1 MAGTTHDT
9 VEHTAADGTAADETT
24 ADGTAVPDIGYGTQF
39 SSWYDRVFPKD
50 ASAAAVATAL
60 ASLHPAPGSGTL
72 ELGVGTGRIAVPLSR
87 RSGPV
92 RGVDSSPEML
102 ALLAAEPGA
111 ELVTGV
117 LGDVRTYTDERRYG
131 LVYAV
136 CGILSMLLTPED
148 QQAMVH
154 RAAALLAPGGRLV
167 IETGNRPAVEAMHE
181 GRSRTTLFTP
191 YPEPGT
197 GLQTHSTLPP
207 GSELWQCS
215 HVWYES
221 DGTTRVGTELSR
233 LTTPDETD
241 AYARAAGLVPEGRY
255 ADWGLSPYS
264 ERYPL
269 FLTTYVLPEK
279 EQ

>member
-1 MAGTTHDT
+1 MAGTTDTT
-9 VEHTAADGTAADETT
+9 VEDTT
-24 ADGTAVPDIGYGTQF
+24 VEDVTVEDTAVEDTTVRDIGYGTQF
-39 SSWYDRVFPKD
+39 SSWYDRIFPKD
-50 ASAAAVATAL
+50 ASAEAVATVL
-60 ASLHPAPGSGTL
+60 ASLHPDPGSGTL

-102 ALLAAEPGA
+102 ALLAADPGA
-111 ELVTGV
+111 EQVTGV
-117 LGDVRTYTDERRYG
+117 LGDVRTYADERRYG

-181 GRSRTTLFTP
+181 GQSRMTLFTP

-215 HVWYES
+215 HVWYEA
-221 DGTTRVGTELSR
+221 DGTTRVGSELSR
-233 LTTPDETD
+233 LTTPDEAD

-255 ADWGLSPYS
+255 AAWDLSPYS
-264 ERYPL
+264 EQYPL

-279 EQ
+279 GQ